1 MELILPAF
9 VTLATVFVRWTV
21 KQFGKEIGTAFT
33 LIIAFLLSGIL
44 AFIYTQTDKVF
55 WERLL
60 EIFSVQMAMYKVI
73 WQLIIVPV
81 LSKVFPE

>member
-9 VTLATVFVRWTV
+9 VTLATVFVRWIV

-60 EIFSVQMAMYKVI
+60 EIFAVQMAMYKVI